1 MCFCCILV
9 YNSALVVTGDP
20 SEMSL
25 VITFGRLMLLL
36 SLLYCQHAN
45 TMNCDY
51 PDEKPC
57 LNVFDSEPQGNP
69 KCYCTNLCPI
79 SLEELKKN
87 CTSGMC
93 PIWNTFLQD
102 WENLNFIALFDIG
115 RILVW
120 NFTHFMSRA
129 SVEFKYP
136 DSCREHFIHLLC
148 LRPTAT
154 RRMQR
159 LFAMC

>member
-1 MCFCCILV
+1 MLTCVCVYVFLLYSGNLV

-115 RILVW
+115 RILV
-120 NFTHFMSRA
+120 
-129 SVEFKYP
+129 
-136 DSCREHFIHLLC
+136 
-148 LRPTAT
+148 
-154 RRMQR
+154 
-159 LFAMC
+159 